1 MKNMARDYIRTVTD
15 MERYFYG
22 AGNAMGYSYSG
33 SELLKADSP
42 MMSTTAGTYQAIY
55 GRKVWSQLNQEFN
68 AFSILPKRPW
78 ERSGWRVITARPDA
92 TIGGGVAENA
102 TLPDTS
108 KPTFQHIAAKPKTVV
123 HTFDMSETAMF
134 LADKDD
140 GLGDIRSV
148 LKEEMGKHH
157 AETINLM
164 LCKDAGTVA
173 GNDFESLDRVT
184 GNDGGSTGGTTSME
198 TGADNATD
206 HCGASDLD
214 IYSIDRSA
222 NSWSNAAVN
231 CGADVTVANQR
242 TLSLDHL
249 DSIFQTTWTQGGN
262 PKVILTGYDTLMRL
276 QQLLQSQQRFME
288 EKRIT
293 PTYNGVKGVP
303 GVEAGF
309 IVATYNGVPIIPS
322 KDVGKGGPAN
332 ADGLSKM
339 YFLDTDYMYFSTAIP
354 TQYFESGIETGD
366 PFAINR
372 LGQEGMYRSMG
383 ELWTTFFRGHGSIR
397 DLK

>member
-1 MKNMARDYIRTVTD
+1 MARDYIRTVQD

-42 MMSTTAGTYQAIY
+42 MLSSTAGTYQAIY

-68 AFSILPKRPW
+68 AFSVLPKRPW
-78 ERSGWRVITARPDA
+78 ERSGWRVITERPSFA
-92 TIGGGVAENA
+92 KGGGLAENA
-102 TLPDTS
+102 TLPDTT
-108 KPTFQHIAAKPKTVV
+108 KPVFQHIAAKPKTIA

-157 AETINLM
+157 AEHINRM
-164 LCKDAGTVA
+164 LLGDVTTVA

-184 GNDGGSTGGTTSME
+184 SSDSTSM
-198 TGADNATD
+198 TSGTHYDAGDD
-206 HCGASDLD
+206 D

-222 NSWSNAAVN
+222 NSWAYAEGNADTGSVN
-231 CGADVTVANQR
+231 RN
-242 TLSLDHL
+242 LSLDQL
-249 DSIFQTTWTQGGN
+249 DDLFQKIWVRGGN
-262 PKVILTGYDTLMRL
+262 PKVMLTGYDTLMRL

-288 EKRIT
+288 EKRVT

-322 KDVGKGGPAN
+322 KDVPT
-332 ADGLSKM
+332 DSLSRI
-339 YFLDTDYMYFSTAIP
+339 YYLDTDYLYFSTAIP

-372 LGQEGMYRSMG
+372 LGQEGMYRTMG
-383 ELWTTFFRGHGSIR
+383 EVWTTFFGGHGSIR

>member
-1 MKNMARDYIRTVTD
+1 MARDYVRTITD
-15 MERYFYG
+15 MERYYYG

-42 MMSTTAGTYQAIY
+42 MLSTTAGTYQAIY

-78 ERSGWRVITARPDA
+78 DRSGWRVITAKPN
-92 TIGGGVAENA
+92 GGVLHGGVAENA
-102 TLPDTS
+102 TLPDTVR
-108 KPTFQHIAAKPKTVV
+108 PTFQHVAAKPKTIA
-123 HTFDMSETAMF
+123 HTFDMSETAIF

-157 AETINLM
+157 AEMVNQM
-164 LCKDAGTVA
+164 LLTDVDTPA
-173 GNDFESLDRVT
+173 GNNFESLDRITT
-184 GNDGGSTGGTTSME
+184 GNNTMSVGNGHY
-198 TGADNATD
+198 GAGDE
-206 HCGASDLD
+206 D
-214 IYSIDRSA
+214 IYSINRDQ
-222 NSWSNAAVN
+222 NTWSFAEDNASSTHGTNRA
-231 CGADVTVANQR
+231 
-242 TLSLDHL
+242 LSLDQL
-249 DSIFQTTWTQGGN
+249 DTLFQNIWERGGN

-288 EKRIT
+288 EKRVT

-303 GVEAGF
+303 GIEAGF

-322 KDVGKGGPAN
+322 KDVEK
-332 ADGLSKM
+332 DGISRM
-339 YFLDTDYMYFSTAIP
+339 YFLDTDYLYFSTAIP
-354 TQYFESGIETGD
+354 TQYYESGIETGD

-372 LGQEGMYRSMG
+372 LGQEGLYRTMG
-383 ELWTTFFRGHGSIR
+383 EIWTTFFGAHGSVR
-397 DLK
+397 DLS

>member
-1 MKNMARDYIRTVTD
+1 MARDYIRNITD
-15 MERYFYG
+15 MERYYYG

-33 SELLKADSP
+33 SELLKADAP
-42 MMSTTAGTYQAIY
+42 MLSTTAGTYQAIY

-78 ERSGWRVITARPDA
+78 ERSGWRVITERPSF
-92 TIGGGVAENA
+92 TVGGGVAENA
-102 TLPDTS
+102 TLPDTT

-134 LADKDD
+134 LSDKDD
-140 GLGDIRSV
+140 GLGDIRAI

-157 AETINLM
+157 AEHINKM
-164 LCKDAGTVA
+164 MTTDKATAA
-173 GNDFESLDRVT
+173 GNNFESLDRVT
-184 GNDGGSTGGTTSME
+184 V
-198 TGADNATD
+198 
-206 HCGASDLD
+206 GASAGSDED
-214 IYSIDRSA
+214 IYSIDRSG
-222 NSWSNAAVN
+222 NSWSLAEHNVDSSGDRN
-231 CGADVTVANQR
+231 
-242 TLSLDHL
+242 LSLDQL
-249 DSIFQTTWTQGGN
+249 DDLFQKIWTRGGN

-288 EKRIT
+288 EKRVT

-303 GVEAGF
+303 GIEAGF

-322 KDVGKGGPAN
+322 KDVQP
-332 ADGLSKM
+332 DTLSRM
-339 YFLDTDYMYFSTAIP
+339 YFLDTDYVYFSTAIP

-372 LGQEGMYRSMG
+372 LGQEGMYRTMG
-383 ELWTTFFRGHGSIR
+383 ELWTTFFGGHGSVR

>member
-1 MKNMARDYIRTVTD
+1 MARNYVRTITD
-15 MERYFYG
+15 MERYYYG

-42 MMSTTAGTYQAIY
+42 MLSTTAGTYQAIY

-68 AFSILPKRPW
+68 AFSILPKKPW
-78 ERSGWRVITARPDA
+78 DRSGWRVITGKPNGGALH
-92 TIGGGVAENA
+92 GGVAENA
-102 TLPDTS
+102 TLPDTV
-108 KPTFQHIAAKPKTVV
+108 KPTFQHVAAKPKTVA
-123 HTFDMSETAMF
+123 HTFDMSETAIF
-134 LADKDD
+134 LADRDD

-157 AETINLM
+157 AEMVNKM
-164 LCKDAGTVA
+164 LLTDVA
-173 GNDFESLDRVT
+173 TAAANNFESLDRVT
-184 GNDGGSTGGTTSME
+184 TGNTSMTSGTHYDAGDE
-198 TGADNATD
+198 
-206 HCGASDLD
+206 D

-222 NSWSNAAVN
+222 NTWAFAE
-231 CGADVTVANQR
+231 DEANSSSTNR

-249 DSIFQTTWTQGGN
+249 DTLFQQIWERGGN

-288 EKRIT
+288 EKRVT

-309 IVATYNGVPIIPS
+309 IVATYNGVPIIPT
-322 KDVGKGGPAN
+322 KDMPK
-332 ADGLSKM
+332 DSLSRM
-339 YFLDTDYMYFSTAIP
+339 YFLDTDYVHFSTAIP

-372 LGQEGMYRSMG
+372 LGQEGLYRTMG
-383 ELWTTFFRGHGSIR
+383 EIWTTFFGAHGSIR

>member
-1 MKNMARDYIRTVTD
+1 MARNYVRTVQD
-15 MERYFYG
+15 LERYYYG

-33 SELLKADSP
+33 SELLKADAP
-42 MMSTTAGTYQAIY
+42 LLSTTAGTYQAIY

-68 AFSILPKRPW
+68 AFSILPKKPW
-78 ERSGWRVITARPDA
+78 DRSGWRVVTAKPSFA
-92 TIGGGVAENA
+92 KGGGVAENA
-102 TLPDTS
+102 TLPDTT
-108 KPTFQHIAAKPKTVV
+108 KPTFQQVAAKPKTVA
-123 HTFDMSETAMF
+123 HTFDMSEVAIF

-140 GLGDIRSV
+140 GMGDIRSV
-148 LKEEMGKHH
+148 LKEEVGKHH
-157 AETINLM
+157 AEHINVM
-164 LCKDAGTVA
+164 LTQDVDTPA

-184 GNDGGSTGGTTSME
+184 ASSTMDSTGT
-198 TGADNATD
+198 AYAATVSG
-206 HCGASDLD
+206 GASTTHTAHISAASDVD

-222 NSWSNAAVN
+222 NTW
-231 CGADVTVANQR
+231 ADAEIDLASDAGLTER

-249 DSIFQTTWTQGGN
+249 DNMFQKIWVRGGN
-262 PKVILTGYDTLMRL
+262 PKVILTGYDTLMRI

-288 EKRIT
+288 EKRVT

-322 KDVGKGGPAN
+322 KDIA
-332 ADGLSKM
+332 ADGISRM
-339 YFLDTDYMYFSTAIP
+339 YFLDTDYLWFSTGIP

-372 LGQEGMYRSMG
+372 LGQEGLYRTLG
-383 ELWTTFFRGHGSIR
+383 EVWTTFFRGQGSVR
-397 DLK
+397 DLA

>member
-1 MKNMARDYIRTVTD
+1 MARNYVRTITD
-15 MERYFYG
+15 MERYYYG

-42 MMSTTAGTYQAIY
+42 MLSTTAGTYQAIY

-68 AFSILPKRPW
+68 AFSILPKKPW
-78 ERSGWRVITARPDA
+78 DRSGWRVITGKPNGGALH
-92 TIGGGVAENA
+92 GGVAENA
-102 TLPDTS
+102 TLPDTV
-108 KPTFQHIAAKPKTVV
+108 KPTFQHVAAKPKTVA
-123 HTFDMSETAMF
+123 HTFDMSETAIF
-134 LADKDD
+134 LADRDD

-157 AETINLM
+157 AEMVNKM
-164 LCKDAGTVA
+164 LLTDVTTAA
-173 GNDFESLDRVT
+173 ANNFESLDRVT
-184 GNDGGSTGGTTSME
+184 TGNTSMTSGTHYDAGDE
-198 TGADNATD
+198 
-206 HCGASDLD
+206 D

-222 NSWSNAAVN
+222 NTWAFAE
-231 CGADVTVANQR
+231 DEANSSSTNR

-249 DSIFQTTWTQGGN
+249 DTLFQQIWERGGN

-288 EKRIT
+288 EKRVT

-309 IVATYNGVPIIPS
+309 IVATYNGVPIIPT
-322 KDVGKGGPAN
+322 KDMPK
-332 ADGLSKM
+332 DSLSRM

-372 LGQEGMYRSMG
+372 LGQEGLYRTMG
-383 ELWTTFFRGHGSIR
+383 EIWTTFFGAQGSIR

>member
-1 MKNMARDYIRTVTD
+1 MARDYVRTITD
-15 MERYFYG
+15 MERYYYG

-42 MMSTTAGTYQAIY
+42 MLSTTAGTYQAIY

-78 ERSGWRVITARPDA
+78 DRSGWRVITEKPNR
-92 TIGGGVAENA
+92 GVLHGGVAENA
-102 TLPDTS
+102 TLPDTV
-108 KPTFQHIAAKPKTVV
+108 KPVFQHVAAKPKTIA
-123 HTFDMSETAMF
+123 HTFDMSETAIF

-157 AETINLM
+157 AEMVNQM
-164 LCKDAGTVA
+164 LLTDVDTPA
-173 GNDFESLDRVT
+173 GNNFESLDRVT
-184 GNDGGSTGGTTSME
+184 TGNNTMSVSNGHY
-198 TGADNATD
+198 GAGDE
-206 HCGASDLD
+206 D
-214 IYSIDRSA
+214 IYSIDRSDNTWSFA
-222 NSWSNAAVN
+222 EDNSSSTHGTNRA
-231 CGADVTVANQR
+231 
-242 TLSLDHL
+242 LSLDQL
-249 DSIFQTTWTQGGN
+249 DTLFQNIWERGGN

-288 EKRIT
+288 EKRVT

-303 GVEAGF
+303 GIEAGF

-322 KDVGKGGPAN
+322 KDVEK
-332 ADGLSKM
+332 DGISRM
-339 YFLDTDYMYFSTAIP
+339 YFLDTDYLYFSTAIP
-354 TQYFESGIETGD
+354 TQYYESGIETGD

-372 LGQEGMYRSMG
+372 LGQEGLYRTMG
-383 ELWTTFFRGHGSIR
+383 EIWTTFFGAHGSVR
-397 DLK
+397 DLS

>member
-1 MKNMARDYIRTVTD
+1 MARDYIRTVTD

-78 ERSGWRVITARPDA
+78 ERSGWRVITERPDA
-92 TIGGGVAENA
+92 SVGGGVAENA

-164 LCKDAGTVA
+164 LCKDSETVA

-184 GNDGGSTGGTTSME
+184 GNDGGSGGGLTSME
-198 TGADNATD
+198 TGASSGTD
-206 HCGASDLD
+206 
-214 IYSIDRSA
+214 
-222 NSWSNAAVN
+222 
-231 CGADVTVANQR
+231 
-242 TLSLDHL
+242 
-249 DSIFQTTWTQGGN
+249 
-262 PKVILTGYDTLMRL
+262 
-276 QQLLQSQQRFME
+276 
-288 EKRIT
+288 
-293 PTYNGVKGVP
+293 
-303 GVEAGF
+303 
-309 IVATYNGVPIIPS
+309 S
-322 KDVGKGGPAN
+322 K
-332 ADGLSKM
+332 
-339 YFLDTDYMYFSTAIP
+339 
-354 TQYFESGIETGD
+354 
-366 PFAINR
+366 
-372 LGQEGMYRSMG
+372 
-383 ELWTTFFRGHGSIR
+383 LW
-397 DLK
+397 

>member
-1 MKNMARDYIRTVTD
+1 MARDYIRTITD

-33 SELLKADSP
+33 SELLKADAP
-42 MMSTTAGTYQAIY
+42 MLSTTAGIYQAIY

-78 ERSGWRVITARPDA
+78 ERSGWRVITERPSF
-92 TIGGGVAENA
+92 TVGGGLAENS
-102 TLPDTS
+102 TLPDTT
-108 KPTFQHIAAKPKTVV
+108 KPTFQHIAAKPKTVA

-157 AETINLM
+157 AEHINRM
-164 LCKDAGTVA
+164 LTQDKGTVA

-184 GNDGGSTGGTTSME
+184 TGDTAST
-198 TGADNATD
+198 N
-206 HCGASDLD
+206 D

-222 NSWSNAAVN
+222 NSWSLAEHSENSGTDRV
-231 CGADVTVANQR
+231 
-242 TLSLDHL
+242 LSLDHL
-249 DSIFQTTWTQGGN
+249 DEIFRLTWERGGN

-288 EKRIT
+288 EKRVT

-303 GVEAGF
+303 GIEAGF

-322 KDVGKGGPAN
+322 KDVTK
-332 ADGLSKM
+332 DTLSRM
-339 YFLDTDYMYFSTAIP
+339 YFLDTDYLYFSTAIP

-372 LGQEGMYRSMG
+372 LGQEGMYRTMG
-383 ELWTTFFRGHGSIR
+383 ELWTTFFGGHASIR

>member
-1 MKNMARDYIRTVTD
+1 VKQNKTIGVNEMARDYIRTITD

-33 SELLKADSP
+33 SELLKADAP
-42 MMSTTAGTYQAIY
+42 MLSTTAGIYQAIY

-78 ERSGWRVITARPDA
+78 ERSGWRVITERPSF
-92 TIGGGVAENA
+92 TVGGGLAENS
-102 TLPDTS
+102 TLPDTT
-108 KPTFQHIAAKPKTVV
+108 KPTFQHIAAKPKTVA

-157 AETINLM
+157 AEHINRM
-164 LCKDAGTVA
+164 LTQDKGTVA

-184 GNDGGSTGGTTSME
+184 TGDTAST
-198 TGADNATD
+198 N
-206 HCGASDLD
+206 D

-222 NSWSNAAVN
+222 NSWSLAEHSENSGTDRV
-231 CGADVTVANQR
+231 
-242 TLSLDHL
+242 LSLDHL
-249 DSIFQTTWTQGGN
+249 DEIFRLTWERGGN

-288 EKRIT
+288 EKRVT

-303 GVEAGF
+303 GIEAGF

-322 KDVGKGGPAN
+322 KDVTK
-332 ADGLSKM
+332 DTLSRM
-339 YFLDTDYMYFSTAIP
+339 YFLDTDYLYFSTAIP

-372 LGQEGMYRSMG
+372 LGQEGMYRTMG
-383 ELWTTFFRGHGSIR
+383 ELWTTFFGGHASIR

>member
-1 MKNMARDYIRTVTD
+1 MARDYIRTITD

-42 MMSTTAGTYQAIY
+42 MLSTTGGTYQAIY

-78 ERSGWRVITARPDA
+78 ERSGWRVITARPSF
-92 TIGGGVAENA
+92 TVGGGVAENA
-102 TLPDTS
+102 TLPDTT
-108 KPTFQHIAAKPKTVV
+108 KPTFQHIAAKPKTIV

-140 GLGDIRSV
+140 GLGDIRQV

-157 AETINLM
+157 AEHVNRM
-164 LCKDAGTVA
+164 LCEDTTNLA

-184 GNDGGSTGGTTSME
+184 TGEYE
-198 TGADNATD
+198 TGANTADKMRFDGSGTVYGEAAD
-206 HCGASDLD
+206 ADM
-214 IYSIDRSA
+214 YSIDRSA
-222 NSWSNAAVN
+222 NTWSEAEVSTSGTKGTNRN
-231 CGADVTVANQR
+231 
-242 TLSLDHL
+242 LSLDHL
-249 DSIFQTTWTQGGN
+249 DSLFQKIWTRGGN

-288 EKRIT
+288 EKRVT

-303 GVEAGF
+303 GLEAGF

-322 KDVGKGGPAN
+322 KDVQT
-332 ADGLSKM
+332 DSLSRM
-339 YFLDTDYMYFSTAIP
+339 YFLDTDYLYFSTAIP

-372 LGQEGMYRSMG
+372 LGQEGMYRTMG
-383 ELWTTFFRGHGSIR
+383 ELWTTFFGGQGSIR
-397 DLK
+397 DLQ